1 VNLSGRLADL
11 LTLMRL
17 AAAPAIAAALAA
29 GQLELAA
36 ALLAA
41 AWLTDAVDGKA
52 ARASGTPTRLGPFD
66 LLVDTA
72 VGAAALV
79 GLTLAG
85 EIPVLLTGVLLLVLG
100 GGFLLLRNPAL
111 SMSLQA
117 VGYGWLLWTLWDD
130 GERAV
135 WLPLVTAAGLLLV
148 FHRRLLRT
156 EIPAFLNGL
165 ATLGRRRERF
175 DLSER

>member
-1 VNLSGRLADL
+1 
-11 LTLMRL
+11 MRL
-17 AAAPAIAAALAA
+17 AAAAALAVALAA
-29 GQLELAA
+29 GRLELAA

-41 AWLTDAVDGKA
+41 AWLTDAVDGQA
-52 ARASGTPTRLGPFD
+52 ARASGATTHLGRFD

-72 VGAAALV
+72 VGAGALV
-79 GLTLAG
+79 GLTLVG
-85 EIPVLLTGVLLLVLG
+85 EIPALLTGVLLLVLG

-117 VGYGWLLWTLWDD
+117 IGYAWLLWTLWDE
-130 GERAV
+130 GEQAV
-135 WLPLVTAAGLLLV
+135 WLPLATAGGLLLV

-165 ATLGRRRERF
+165 ATMRRRREGF
-175 DLSER
+175 DLSKR

>member
-1 VNLSGRLADL
+1 MNLSGRLADL

-17 AAAPAIAAALAA
+17 AAAAALAVALAA
-29 GQLELAA
+29 GRLELAA
-36 ALLAA
+36 VLLAA
-41 AWLTDAVDGKA
+41 AWLTDAVDGHA
-52 ARASGTPTRLGPFD
+52 ARASGAPTHLGRFD
-66 LLVDTA
+66 LLVDTG
-72 VGAAALV
+72 VGAGALV

-85 EIPVLLTGVLLLVLG
+85 EIPALLTGVLLLLLG

-117 VGYGWLLWTLWDD
+117 IGYAWLLWTLWDE
-130 GERAV
+130 GEQAV
-135 WLPLVTAAGLLLV
+135 WLPLATAGGLLLV

-165 ATLGRRRERF
+165 ATMRRRREGF
-175 DLSER
+175 DLSKR